1 MGLCIRVVE
10 GFGLV
15 VPTWPPEAEA
25 RLSIG
30 GDGRRSWRR
39 STGFEP
45 MRVKGRQAQC
55 QRYYCTS
62 KCSSQ
67 TSQSVGGKA
76 KNINLSTA
84 RRTSDERNR
93 GKVSTIV
100 SPELG
105 NAGVM
110 VGQSRGFN
118 GWCSA
123 REGPNFHFHLQLLA
137 RRRSRCG

>member
-1 MGLCIRVVE
+1 MVE

-15 VPTWPPEAEA
+15 IPTWPPEAEA

-45 MRVKGRQAQC
+45 MRVKGKHAQC
-55 QRYYCTS
+55 QRDYCTS
-62 KCSSQ
+62 KSSSQ
-67 TSQSVGGKA
+67 TPQSVGGKA

-84 RRTSDERNR
+84 RRASDVRNR
-93 GKVSTIV
+93 GKIPTIV
-100 SPELG
+100 SPEMG
-105 NAGVM
+105 NLVVM

-118 GWCSA
+118 G
-123 REGPNFHFHLQLLA
+123 
-137 RRRSRCG
+137 